1 MSISKLPNLKY
12 YWIVDSYL
20 SNNSVRNT
28 MTRNRLVNIL
38 QNLHFND
45 NETADKSDQACKM
58 RNIINH
64 LNKAFRNAI
73 SDAKRQSIDESITKF
88 KG

>member
-45 NETADKSDQACKM
+45 NETADKSDKACKM